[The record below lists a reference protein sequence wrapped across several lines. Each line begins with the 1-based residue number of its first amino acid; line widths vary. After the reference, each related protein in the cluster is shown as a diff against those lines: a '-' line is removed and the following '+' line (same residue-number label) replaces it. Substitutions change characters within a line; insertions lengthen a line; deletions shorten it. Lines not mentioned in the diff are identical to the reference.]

1 MDRILSGGL
10 LWCSPSFPASLQ
22 VAVRHSWFLCVTT
35 HNADFGKNA
44 SFDFDFIH
52 FPPRSKIQFRGLE
65 HPGLHGRCESLKLI
79 MELWWA
85 TAVHFAS
92 WNMLFFPCI
101 GQQANRQSP
110 NRTHYS
116 GDSCAR
122 VWLPES
128 ATQFR
133 FFCGVNL
140 IWGAV
145 KALPCFTNESSTV
158 LSSSQFAFDALSSP
172 PFIFLSYIVCISFFV
187 SAFSNTLFCICIFQ
201 TQLAILTEI
210 GMARRSMLSVPT
222 CDVCVGIST
231 NSYPL
236 LLGVLHGTPWRV

>member
-44 SFDFDFIH
+44 FFDFDFIH

-79 MELWWA
+79 LELWWA

-92 WNMLFFPCI
+92 WNMFFFLALDSKRIGKVQIEHITQVTAVQGSGYQSQLLSFVSFVESISFEGRLTLYQRVIDSVKLFTVCVWCFK
-101 GQQANRQSP
+101 QS
-110 NRTHYS
+110 
-116 GDSCAR
+116 
-122 VWLPES
+122 
-128 ATQFR
+128 
-133 FFCGVNL
+133 
-140 IWGAV
+140 
-145 KALPCFTNESSTV
+145 
-158 LSSSQFAFDALSSP
+158 